1 MGIWD
6 DLASGTQSWVTRL
19 LEESDKA
26 LEPVYNFP
34 DGSMAEVK
42 SGLLNFR
49 YIMVYYFSEAIKF
62 TEDVSRA
69 SKKLIEDK
77 VSEITNYVEDIATV
91 MSNEIDTKINDVSNG
106 IRSFVDGAI
115 KGVERSID
123 GVSDDFDKFSF
134 TVDGAIADIKSRL
147 RDIAEILFD
156 PMSYIELLVAN
167 LEAVW

>member
-6 DLASGTQSWVTRL
+6 DLASGTQSWITTV
-19 LEESDKA
+19 LEEVDKI

-34 DGSMAEVK
+34 DSSLGEIRSA
-42 SGLLNFR
+42 LLDFR
-49 YIMVYYFSEAIKF
+49 YTMIYYFSVAIKYA
-62 TEDVSRA
+62 EDIGIAMKGLV
-69 SKKLIEDK
+69 EDK
-77 VSEITNYVEDIATV
+77 VSEITDYVDDITTV
-91 MSNEIDTKINDVSNG
+91 MSKEIDTKINDVSNG

-134 TVDGAIADIKSRL
+134 TVDGAIADLKSKI
-147 RDIAEILFD
+147 RDIFEILLD
-156 PMSYIELLVAN
+156 PETYLQVLVAH